1 MLNRVSLDDFFAGP
15 NGEIDWFIPDSD
27 IDKELIEE
35 KKAGAPDTILFG
47 WVTYEMFESYWPK
60 MVKGVTNLD
69 YSPEGEEDKIAERK
83 IAETLTKMRKIVFS
97 KTLKKTDWENTVIL
111 SDSLIEE
118 VKRLK
123 KENSSDIIIFGSG
136 TIVQQLT
143 SAGLIDDYWFI
154 VTPVILGAG
163 KALFS
168 GVKKVNLQFMQA
180 KHFQSGNVVI
190 HYKTKEANTS
200 QLGTLMN
207 T

>member
-1 MLNRVSLDDFFAGP
+1 MLNRVTLDGFFAGP
-15 NGEIDWFIPDSD
+15 NGEIDWFIPDSE

-35 KKAGAPDTILFG
+35 KKAGTPDTILFG
-47 WVTYEMFESYWPK
+47 RVTYEMFENYWPK
-60 MVKGVTNLD
+60 VAEGATNLN
-69 YSPEGEEDKIAERK
+69 YSPKDEGAQAAERK
-83 IAETLTKMRKIVFS
+83 IADSLTKMRKIVFS
-97 KTLKKTDWENTVIL
+97 KTLKKADWENTAVF
-111 SDSLIEE
+111 SGDLIEE

-123 KENSSDIIIFGSG
+123 QENASDIIIFGSG

-168 GVKKVNLQFMQA
+168 GVKKVDLQFVEA

-190 HYKTKEANTS
+190 HYKTKE
-200 QLGTLMN
+200 G
-207 T
+207 